1 MSSSEKMERAIAD
14 KVRMFQEHVGK
25 GRWEELVNSCY
36 ASHATLSH
44 FTAPEQAFSD
54 KESILAFFRRS
65 PTGYNLD
72 LRYAITQLVES
83 SSSSTAWLVA
93 GVGSV
98 DQGPWCCFAERW
110 EMINGDFLIVE
121 DKVYAPESWMK

>member
-1 MSSSEKMERAIAD
+1 MEKAVAA
-14 KVRMFQEHVGK
+14 KVRIFQEHAEK
-25 GRWEELVNSCY
+25 GQWEELVKSCY
-36 ASHATLSH
+36 ASSAHLSH
-44 FTAPEQAFSD
+44 FTAPEACFSG

-65 PTGYNLD
+65 PTGYKLD
-72 LRYAITQLVES
+72 LRYAITQLES
-83 SSSSTAWLVA
+83 SSSSAAWLVA